1 MSADNPL
8 RKVGLIV
15 AGAGTVVWLVGAFL
29 FGENFRH
36 GASIERWLG
45 LGAFLL
51 ISAGIVFAL
60 IKDVVARFLAPP
72 ERSSPSA

>member
-1 MSADNPL
+1 MA
-8 RKVGLIV
+8 RI
-15 AGAGTVVWLVGAFL
+15 
-29 FGENFRH
+29 
-36 GASIERWLG
+36 
-45 LGAFLL
+45 GAFLL